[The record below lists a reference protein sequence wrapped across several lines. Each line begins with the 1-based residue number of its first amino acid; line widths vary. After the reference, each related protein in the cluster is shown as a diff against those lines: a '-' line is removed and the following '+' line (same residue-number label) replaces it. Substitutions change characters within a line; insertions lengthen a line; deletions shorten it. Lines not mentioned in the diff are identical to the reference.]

1 MEEVYNL
8 LKNRK
13 IDLKKLL
20 EYGFV
25 KKGNQYEYK
34 TTLIQDEFDIILIF
48 DKDGK
53 LDFKVIDLISND
65 EYLLAKVAEATGEF
79 VGKVRENS
87 KNIMIDVIT
96 KCSEIEIFKSK
107 QAKEVIEYI
116 KNKYDDEFEFLWE
129 KSNNAIV
136 RHKENNKWYAAILT
150 VSKNK
155 IGIDSNE
162 VVDIIDLKM
171 LPEDIEEIVDNENYF
186 LGYHMNKKHWIT
198 IILDGRVEIE
208 EIYEFIDM
216 SYHLK

>member
-1 MEEVYNL
+1 M
-8 LKNRK
+8 
-13 IDLKKLL
+13 
-20 EYGFV
+20 
-25 KKGNQYEYK
+25 
-34 TTLIQDEFDIILIF
+34 
-48 DKDGK
+48 
-53 LDFKVIDLISND
+53 
-65 EYLLAKVAEATGEF
+65 
-79 VGKVRENS
+79 
-87 KNIMIDVIT
+87 
-96 KCSEIEIFKSK
+96 
-107 QAKEVIEYI
+107 
-116 KNKYDDEFEFLWE
+116 
-129 KSNNAIV
+129 
-136 RHKENNKWYAAILT
+136 T